1 MPPSTHKKTRSSNK
15 VQTTAMSIQGC
26 GSAACTTATTTTTT
40 NAANT
45 SMPCEFYNSDKDYD
59 SDADAQLPM
68 EERVSS
74 KLRSMLHNSWVDL
87 EDEDENY
94 PHDMNHNLATVEPKI
109 EELAEFLVDVEESL
123 VWWKES
129 SEGRKRLNDVEA
141 WCSMFRDI
149 KKDGRK
155 IGTRL
160 LLELKLVID
169 TWVRLYRGIDYYHPE
184 LEMSPLFQRLRDQ
197 RRPALEASLLVRPVR
212 TRSDQPRTEPTETTT
227 GEALVR
233 RMEVLKY
240 KVDDALV
247 KCGEHV

>member
-1 MPPSTHKKTRSSNK
+1 MPINTKRNQHTDKNMPSTTRKKKRSSLA
-15 VQTTAMSIQGC
+15 VQATAMSIQGG
-26 GSAACTTATTTTTT
+26 GSVASNTTTTT

-45 SMPCEFYNSDKDYD
+45 AIVSSPCEFYNSDKDYD
-59 SDADAQLPM
+59 SDADAQLSM
-68 EERVSS
+68 AERVSS
-74 KLRSMLHNSWVDL
+74 KLRSVLHNSWVDL
-87 EDEDENY
+87 EDENECY
-94 PHDMNHNLATVEPKI
+94 PHDMDHNLATVEPKM

-129 SEGRKRLNDVEA
+129 AEGRKRFNDIEA
-141 WCSMFRDI
+141 WCNMFREV
-149 KKDGRK
+149 KKDDRF

-160 LLELKLVID
+160 LLELKMVID
-169 TWVRLYRGIDYYHPE
+169 TWVTLYRG
-184 LEMSPLFQRLRDQ
+184 LEKN
-197 RRPALEASLLVRPVR
+197 RPALEASLLVRPVR
-212 TRSDQPRTEPTETTT
+212 TSSDQPRTEPTETTT